1 MKRNLTLLLLLCFVA
16 ISCGDK
22 NLTKVK
28 GPFSGNKYQSNNRY
42 FRATGKGESSKEKV
56 ARKKANIEAKSSL
69 AGQVSTQIKEVSDD
83 YFNETTKGDAYDEV
97 EKLQT
102 LTRQIINTNLSEL
115 TLMDEVTY
123 FNNDDS
129 RYIVHVAFEMKKK
142 DFYKKLK
149 KEAKERAK
157 EGASSNDIQKILD
170 ILEEQAE
177 E

>member
-1 MKRNLTLLLLLCFVA
+1 MRKNWSVLLILFMFIA
-16 ISCGDK
+16 SCSDK
-22 NLTKVK
+22 NITKVK
-28 GPFSGNKYQSNNRY
+28 GPFDGNKYQTNNRY
-42 FRATGKGESSKEKV
+42 FRADGKGESTKEKV
-56 ARKKANIEAKSSL
+56 ARKKANLEAKASL

-83 YFNETTKGDAYDEV
+83 YFNETSKGDAYDEV

-102 LTRQIINTNLSEL
+102 LTREVINTNLSEL
-115 TLMDEVTY
+115 RLMDEVTY
-123 FNNDDS
+123 FNNETK
-129 RYIVHVAFEMKKK
+129 RYTVHVAFEMKKK

-157 EGASSNDIQKILD
+157 AEEGSDIQKIID